1 MTTKFSIVITTKNRL
16 EELKITL
23 AKISY
28 ILDRDDL
35 ECLIYDDG
43 STDGTY
49 EFVKTTY
56 PKIHLLRNEKS
67 KGYIYNRNVLL
78 NTCKGDFAISLDDDA
93 HFITENPLEEIENYF
108 RNHSSCAV
116 IALRIF
122 WGRSEL
128 SQTDSEEVSERVKS
142 FVGCAHVWRMNH
154 WRLIPNYPE
163 WFEFYGEE
171 DFASYQ
177 LFLNDFEVHYLPEVL
192 VNHRVEVKSRKHQ
205 NDYTSRLRK
214 SLRAGWYLYF
224 MFYPWAIIPRKMLY
238 SIAMQFKLKVFKGD
252 FRAFAAVILALFDL
266 IIHLPKAI
274 HSSNRFSREQ
284 MIQFQRL
291 QGPKIYWTP
300 KKILHEKL

>member
-28 ILDRDDL
+28 LLDRDDL

-56 PKIHLLRNEKS
+56 PKIQLLRNEKS
-67 KGYIYNRNVLL
+67 KGLIHNRNVLL
-78 NTCKGDFAISLDDDA
+78 NTCKGAFAISLDDDA
-93 HFITENPLEEIENYF
+93 HFITQNPLEEIENYF
-108 RNHSSCAV
+108 SNHSNCAV
-116 IALRIF
+116 IALRVF
-122 WGRSEL
+122 WGRGEL

-177 LFLNDFEVHYLPEVL
+177 LFLNDLEAHYLPEVL

-224 MFYPWAIIPRKMLY
+224 MFYPWAIIPRKMIY
-238 SIAMQFKLKVFKGD
+238 SIGMQFKLKVFKGD

-266 IIHLPKAI
+266 IIHLPKTMR
-274 HSSNRFSREQ
+274 SSNRFSKEQ
-284 MIQFQRL
+284 MNQFQRL
-291 QGPKIYWTP
+291 QEPKIYWNP